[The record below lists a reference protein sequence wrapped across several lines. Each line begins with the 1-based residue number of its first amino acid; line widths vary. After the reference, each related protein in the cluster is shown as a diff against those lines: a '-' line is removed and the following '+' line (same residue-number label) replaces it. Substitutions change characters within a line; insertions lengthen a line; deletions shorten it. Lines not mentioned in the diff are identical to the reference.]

1 MTATDPPVF
10 AEWLRTWEAFQTA
23 VASAVR
29 RAAYRV
35 VWHAVRLPLYAG
47 ELALMSPWGVAR
59 LCSQLWQI
67 LTDGQG
73 HELRVTAA
81 TSGEADTWLKLRR
94 ERNERI
100 HKRLVVAGVL
110 AAPLVLGVLALVS
123 PKVLGVVAGL
133 MLAPL
138 LLRAAPGLLGLVLA
152 FGTPFALWWLIP
164 HLIPAVPLPPWW
176 VIGGAGFVTVEALGW
191 VGRPIGQPV
200 IRPALP
206 MADRPEPV
214 TAPFV
219 IDALTRLGIG
229 GMSVREADQIRL
241 LMDVARTSTGW
252 QLDLELPPGVPAS
265 AVVDRRDKLSAAM
278 RRELGCVWPT
288 RGTRHEGH
296 LALFVAEVPL
306 VRQRQKPWPLLRD
319 GEVDVFRPFPAFT
332 NSQGQWV
339 DVTLA
344 YTSWVI
350 GAVPRMGKTF
360 ALRQLLLAAGL
371 DPRAKVYAIDG
382 KGTGDLAPCGLYAH
396 FYSVG
401 DEPEEQLRVLETARG
416 LREEMRRRAR
426 IIRGLPREQAPESKV
441 TSVLASRRDLHLEP
455 IVIGIDE
462 TQVYFEDAPKG
473 ARDEL
478 VAIFTDLAKRGPA
491 LGIITLFATQNVT
504 ATTIPTPISN
514 NAVVRLCMKVFGYQ
528 AVDQILGTGAYKSGL
543 DAQMFSTEDKGI
555 GYLRADGAVAQI
567 VRTVHG
573 LDAVAAERV
582 ALRARQL
589 RITAGRLSG
598 DAAGEVA
605 EAEGRQV
612 VLLDDVRQ
620 VFGAAAAMHSE
631 DIVAGLAA
639 LRPELYAHLDVRA
652 LGTLLRGAGVEVD
665 QVYVTGK
672 ARHLSSRKGVRREW
686 LEVAAT
692 AVFGGVLS
700 GAEQPLAEYRP
711 AVLEATN
718 GHPR

>member
-1 MTATDPPVF
+1 MTATDRPPLL
-10 AEWLRTWEAFQTA
+10 AEWLRSWETFQVA
-23 VASAVR
+23 VATSVGRTFHRAVF
-29 RAAYRV
+29 
-35 VWHAVRLPLYAG
+35 HLMRLPLYAG

-59 LCSQLWQI
+59 LCSQLWQV

-73 HELRVTAA
+73 HDLRVTAA

-110 AAPLVLGVLALVS
+110 GAPIILGVLALVS
-123 PKVLGVVAGL
+123 PRVLGVVAGL

-138 LLRAAPGLLGLVLA
+138 LIRAAPGLVGLVLA
-152 FGTPFALWWLIP
+152 LAAPFALWWTMPL
-164 HLIPAVPLPPWW
+164 LIPAVPLPPWW
-176 VIGGAGFVTVEALGW
+176 ALTLAGLVAVEALGW
-191 VGRPIGQPV
+191 IGRPVGQSV

-206 MADRPEPV
+206 MAASVEPV

-219 IDALTRLGIG
+219 IEALTRLGIANMG
-229 GMSVREADQIRL
+229 PKDADQIRL
-241 LMDVARTSTGW
+241 LMDVARTPTGW
-252 QLDLELPPGVPAS
+252 QLDVELPAGVPAS

-288 RGTRHEGH
+288 RGARHEGH
-296 LALFVAEVPL
+296 LALFVSEQPL
-306 VRQRQKPWPLLRD
+306 VRQRQRPWPLLKD
-319 GEVDVFRPFPAFT
+319 GAVDVFRPAAAFT

-339 DVTLA
+339 EVTLA

-350 GAVPRMGKTF
+350 GAVPRIGKTF
-360 ALRQLLLAAGL
+360 ALRELLLIAGL
-371 DPRAKVYAIDG
+371 DPRARVYAIDG

-401 DEPEEQLRVLETARG
+401 DEPEELLRVLGALRSV
-416 LREEMRRRAR
+416 REEMRRRAR
-426 IIRGLPREQAPESKV
+426 LIRELPREECPESKV
-441 TSVLASRRDLHLEP
+441 TSVLASRPGLEP

-473 ARDEL
+473 VRDEAVAL
-478 VAIFTDLAKRGPA
+478 VTDMVKRGPA
-491 LGIITLFATQNVT
+491 LGIITLLATQNVT

-514 NAVVRLCMKVFGYQ
+514 NAVCRFCMKVFGHT

-543 DAQMFSTEDKGI
+543 DAQMFSNEDKGI
-555 GYLRADGAVAQI
+555 GYLRADGSSAQI

-582 ALRARQL
+582 ALRARQQ
-589 RITAGRLSG
+589 RISAGRLSG

-605 EAEGRQV
+605 ASEERQV

-620 VFGAAAAMHSE
+620 VFGSAAAVHLP
-631 DIVAGLAA
+631 DLVAALAG
-639 LRPELYAHLDVRA
+639 LRPELYGHLDVFS
-652 LGTLLRGAGVEVD
+652 LGRLLRAAGVEVD
-665 QVYVTGK
+665 TVYVPGK
-672 ARHLSSRKGVRREW
+672 PREDTSRKGVKREW
-686 LEVAAT
+686 LDVAASD
-692 AVFGGVLS
+692 VWGG
-700 GAEQPLAEYRP
+700 GPEE
-711 AVLEATN
+711 
-718 GHPR
+718 G